1 MVIKSVTISKI
12 GSIPTISAI
21 QFYTYSI
28 KSSTTRRMTG
38 RLAIATLCLNVSSTA
53 FLSYNPINNL
63 SRIIAAAVHKG
74 TGSQANNPTYDFKI
88 SDINLFVKKRSKR
101 EFSILY
107 HIYYPVV

>member
-1 MVIKSVTISKI
+1 MIIKPVTISII

-53 FLSYNPINNL
+53 FLSYNP
-63 SRIIAAAVHKG
+63 
-74 TGSQANNPTYDFKI
+74 KI
-88 SDINLFVKKRSKR
+88 LVYK
-101 EFSILY
+101 
-107 HIYYPVV
+107 

>member
-1 MVIKSVTISKI
+1 MIIKPVTISII

-53 FLSYNPINNL
+53 FLSYNP
-63 SRIIAAAVHKG
+63 
-74 TGSQANNPTYDFKI
+74 Q
-88 SDINLFVKKRSKR
+88 
-101 EFSILY
+101 ILVY
-107 HIYYPVV
+107 K